1 MMRYRDDVLY
11 AIRIMDILYS
21 IGIAVCNGK
30 VAARVTRL
38 FVEVIGE
45 LELRP
50 QFRGPFAGCERG
62 AEAGQEVV
70 TLVEDQDGGLYHGLS
85 VCRTEAEFAI
95 RMVAHH
101 LDIESDQV
109 DVGIVGTDGVE
120 GGIPIAYRVVGTYLG
135 EDWVAAGRLGLLVGT
150 QVLLQLAGA
159 GRGREHDVEG
169 VALGIERI
177 AGRLKLPLYPDGKLP
192 EAQIDI
198 FPAGKR
204 LIDLFLDQSVGMD
217 EGTFAYFASIFN
229 DAAGDLLYINSSQ
242 GFHVSPVVNGT
253 VRHRLFAQPEGDGV
267 QLLQPFIVYFFVHGD
282 I

>member
-1 MMRYRDDVLY
+1 MT
-11 AIRIMDILYS
+11 
-21 IGIAVCNGK
+21 VCNGK
-30 VAARVTRL
+30 VVARVTGL

-50 QFRGPFAGCERG
+50 QLGGPFAGRERG
-62 AEAGQEVV
+62 AEAGQEMV
-70 TLVEDQDGGLYHGLS
+70 TLVEDQDGGLDTGLS
-85 VCRTEAEFAI
+85 IRRTEAEFAI
-95 RMVAHH
+95 RMVAHD

-109 DVGIVGTDGVE
+109 DVWIVGTDGVE
-120 GGIPIAYRVVGTYLG
+120 GSIPMAHRVVGTYLG
-135 EDWVAAGRLGLLVGT
+135 EDGMAACRLGLLVGT
-150 QVLLQLAGA
+150 QMLLQLAGA

-169 VALGIERI
+169 VALGVKRI
-177 AGRLKLPLYPDGKLP
+177 IDRLKLPLYPDGKLT

-242 GFHVSPVVNGT
+242 GFDVASVVNGT

-267 QLLQPFIVYFFVHGD
+267 QLLQPFFVYFFVHGGVGD
-282 I
+282 YLKRISLSGS

>member
-1 MMRYRDDVLY
+1 MVRYCNGVSCV
-11 AIRIMDILYS
+11 IRVMDILYS

-30 VAARVTRL
+30 VEARVTRL

-50 QFRGPFAGCERG
+50 QFRGPFTGRERG

-70 TLVEDQDGGLYHGLS
+70 ALVEDQYGGLYHGLS
-85 VCRTEAEFAI
+85 IRRTEAEFAI

-101 LDIESDQV
+101 LDIESDEV
-109 DVGIVGTDGVE
+109 DVWIVRTDGVE
-120 GGIPIAYRVVGTYLG
+120 GGITITHRVVGTYFG
-135 EDWVAAGRLGLLVGT
+135 QDRMAASRLGLLVGM
-150 QVLLQLAGA
+150 QMLLQLAGA
-159 GRGREHDVEG
+159 GRGREDDVEG

-198 FPAGKR
+198 LSAGKR
-204 LIDLFLDQSVGMD
+204 LIDLLLDQSVGMD
-217 EGTFAYFASIFN
+217 EGTFAYFAPIF
-229 DAAGDLLYINSSQ
+229 DDTAGDLLYIYCFQ
-242 GFHVSPVVNGT
+242 GFDVTPIVNGT

-267 QLLQPFIVYFFVHGD
+267 QLLQPFFVYFFVHGD

>member
-1 MMRYRDDVLY
+1 
-11 AIRIMDILYS
+11 MDILYS

-30 VAARVTRL
+30 VEACVTRL

-50 QFRGPFAGCERG
+50 QFRGPFAGREWG

-70 TLVEDQDGGLYHGLS
+70 TLVEDQDGRLDTGLS
-85 VCRTEAEFAI
+85 IRRTETELAI

-101 LDIESDQV
+101 LDIESDKV
-109 DVGIVGTDGVE
+109 DVWIVGTDGVE
-120 GGIPIAYRVVGTYLG
+120 GSFALAHRVVGTYLG
-135 EDWVAAGRLGLLVGT
+135 QDGMAASRLGLLVGT
-150 QVLLQLAGA
+150 QMLLQLAGT

-169 VALGIERI
+169 VARGIERI
-177 AGRLKLPLYPDGKLP
+177 VDRLKLPLHPDGKLP

-198 FPAGKR
+198 LSAGKR
-204 LIDLFLDQSVGMD
+204 RIDLLLDQSVGMD
-217 EGTFAYFASIFN
+217 EGTFAYFAPIF
-229 DAAGDLLYINSSQ
+229 DDTAGDLLYIYCFQ
-242 GFHVSPVVNGT
+242 GFDVTPIVNGT

-267 QLLQPFIVYFFVHGD
+267 QLFQPFFVYFFVHGD